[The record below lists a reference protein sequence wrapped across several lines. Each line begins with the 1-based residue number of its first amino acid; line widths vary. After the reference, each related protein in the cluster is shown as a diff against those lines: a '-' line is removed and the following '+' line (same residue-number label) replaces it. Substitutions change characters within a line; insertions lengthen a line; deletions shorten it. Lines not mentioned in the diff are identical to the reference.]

1 MVVKAM
7 PTTGDARSSASALRR
22 FWDSSVGK
30 KAVMAVTGLIGIGF
44 VLAHMVGNLQMFK
57 GTGAP
62 QAMHDYAVL
71 LRKLGALLW
80 VARAVLLLAV
90 VLHAIAAYQLT
101 MRARA
106 ARPRAYGV
114 KKSKVSTLASRTMR
128 VGGVVL
134 LVFVVF
140 HLGDLTA
147 GWFNP
152 AYQHLDPYNNMR
164 ASFGRW
170 WVAIFYIVAMV
181 FLGLHLVHGAW
192 AWVRTLGAHQPSPR
206 PLHRTV
212 AVAVAVA
219 AAVGLA
225 VIPAAALLGW
235 FTDDTPIVTDENPTA
250 RAADVTQPDATASA
264 QVPNTT
270 QGGR

>member
-1 MVVKAM
+1 MAVIAM
-7 PTTGDARSSASALRR
+7 PTAGDAQATASPLRR

-44 VLAHMVGNLQMFK
+44 VLSHMVGNLQMFK

-71 LRKLGALLW
+71 LRKLGPLLW

-106 ARPRAYGV
+106 ARPQPYGV

-128 VGGVVL
+128 VGGVIL
-134 LVFVVF
+134 LSFVVF

-170 WVAIFYIVAMV
+170 WVAVFYIVAMV
-181 FLGLHLVHGAW
+181 FLGLHLFHGAW
-192 AWVRTLGAHQPSPR
+192 SSFRTLGAHQPSPR

-212 AVAVAVA
+212 AVAVAVVA
-219 AAVGLA
+219 AIGFA
-225 VIPAAALLGW
+225 VIPVAALLGL
-235 FTDDTPIVTDENPTA
+235 FTDDTPIVTEKNETV
-250 RAADVTQPDATASA
+250 RRTDVRQPDVRAVTK
-264 QVPNTT
+264 VPMTR